1 MNNKIPD
8 IDIAKDARKGY
19 GPLLKKSA
27 PFLGLFFMIMLLVW
41 LIDFVLSYVG
51 SGTIFLTVLI
61 IGSIVL
67 PFYFSVLVCS
77 FLEEEG
83 RTIGAKDYFRTAGLY
98 FSPSFFG
105 SFRILRNVLIS
116 LAVSLGTYFLFSVFY
131 VTFSRFF
138 DPNLTEEVDKLY
150 TLLASGDAAAAN
162 KFLLDSVSLSTFSKL
177 GAFAMDAGFILPLIY
192 LLGRTS
198 FLVFMRDAMLTPDSR
213 IVNSAYKEALRGKG
227 RGYNKDFFKA
237 TWWVYVLL
245 LVFYVGGVVTG
256 YFLLKDNPYIGILMN
271 LVGVG
276 FMMIPLAVTIP
287 YYRLVMTLLFKKY
300 KRVFVEASLD
310 LARRAFE
317 ELKYAN
323 QIGEED
329 AKKYEEALKQA
340 EESLMW
346 DNTDD
351 LSVYDAEAT
360 VKDHEE
366 DNKEE

>member
-1 MNNKIPD
+1 MSVG
-8 IDIAKDARKGY
+8 KDARKGFVS
-19 GPLLKKSA
+19 LLKKSA
-27 PFLGLFFMIMLLVW
+27 PFLGLFFMIAGLVW
-41 LIDFVLSYVG
+41 LIDFLLSYIG
-51 SGTIFLTVLI
+51 AGTVLLTLLI
-61 IGSIVL
+61 LGAIVV
-67 PFYFSVLVCS
+67 PFYFAAIVCS
-77 FLEEEG
+77 YLEKGG
-83 RTIGAKDYFRTAGLY
+83 RTTKAGDYFKTAGLY
-98 FSPSFFG
+98 YTPSFFG
-105 SFRILRNVLIS
+105 SFRILRSVLFS
-116 LAVSLGTYFLFSVFY
+116 FLASLGAYFLFSIFY
-131 VTFSRFF
+131 VSLSKYF
-138 DPNLTEEVDKLY
+138 DPNLLTDVDTLYAYLGAGDTEA
-150 TLLASGDAAAAN
+150 AS
-162 KFLLDSVSLSTFSKL
+162 KFLMDSASLNMFSRMSS
-177 GAFAMDAGFILPLIY
+177 FAMDAGFILPLIY

-340 EESLMW
+340 EESLMR

-360 VKDHEE
+360 VKDPEE